1 MKLRAV
7 WFAAAAALAMLAAGC
22 VGRGGSGMVGG
33 DPPPTDPDPPSAVRV
48 PPPAARPAGLRALA
62 DPYESDA
69 EYGNAWGLRQID
81 AATAYARIARRDGA
95 GTAPGAGAQIA
106 VIDDGIDVGHW
117 ELDPRRIGRT
127 DPDAAV
133 SDSPPTDPPPVDPD
147 PSPTVGRHGTAVA
160 SVIVARRDGPV
171 PSEHARSDFHGVA
184 WGIDHLQ
191 MTLVGLASAD
201 PDQIYVGT
209 DPADVDHEIGFLA
222 EQVSELTSG
231 DFVNM
236 SFGVSGLTENYLDE
250 SFGPYY
256 APSIRALAQPD
267 AAGGRKILVIAA
279 GNDHGHRCEAPEPN
293 CVQGRIDASSPG
305 LYAGLP
311 ALEASLRGHV
321 VAVVATDR
329 EGRIAVFSNRC
340 GIAAK
345 WCIAA
350 PGDKVPVAATGIDP
364 DTGQTTRGY
373 AEASGTSLAAPHVT
387 GGLAVL
393 KHWFRSQMANEALL
407 GRLYATARV
416 TPDAVAPGGS
426 CPAHLD
432 LDGDRSRCE
441 LSSVFGR
448 GVMDL
453 GAATAPVGE
462 TAIALGGRL
471 EAGALPARSS
481 GIVSGRA
488 MGDALSRGL
497 AGRKIA
503 VFDALG
509 APFWIDAAGFARGAP
524 RAALPARLSHWLAE
538 NGGAGTAPSVAGA
551 GGPGTAFAA
560 GPAGSGLRVG
570 LGTPKGAH
578 MSLAGLPAAAR
589 ARFGNAVLSA
599 FASTGLGGEAGE
611 RRLDADMRGLAL
623 AWRPDGGGTDLRVGR
638 IGETGS
644 FLGSSADGAFGRLS
658 SNLTFLG
665 ASRTFEAGV
674 WRVGLS
680 AEVGRA
686 MRDATG
692 GIVADTGPPAFSTAF
707 SAGAARALA
716 RGTLRLSL
724 RQPLRIES
732 GRLRLSL
739 PVGRTPAGAVVRRR
753 VAVDL
758 EPSGRQIDFGVDWTR
773 EVASD
778 SVLRIGTRLIH
789 EPGHV
794 AGGNPEAVVFA
805 GLRIGL

>member
-1 MKLRAV
+1 MPPP
-7 WFAAAAALAMLAAGC
+7 
-22 VGRGGSGMVGG
+22 MVS
-33 DPPPTDPDPPSAVRV
+33 DPPPVGEPPPPGPRV
-48 PPPAARPAGLRALA
+48 PPPAATPADLQALA
-62 DPYESDA
+62 VQYSDDT
-69 EYGNAWGLRQID
+69 EYGTAWGLAQIG

-95 GTAPGAGAQIA
+95 GTAPGAGAQVA
-106 VIDDGIDVGHW
+106 VIDDGIDIGHW
-117 ELDPRRIGRT
+117 EFEPQRIGRT
-127 DPDAAV
+127 EPDTAV
-133 SDSPPTDPPPVDPD
+133 SDTAPGDPPPVDPD
-147 PSPTVGRHGTAVA
+147 PPSTVGWHGTAVA
-160 SVIVARRDGPV
+160 SVIAARRDGPV
-171 PSEHARSDFHGVA
+171 PSEHARHDFHGVA
-184 WGIDHLQ
+184 WGIDRLQ
-191 MTLVGLASAD
+191 MTAVGLGSAD
-201 PDQIYVGT
+201 PDQNYVGI
-209 DPADVDHEIGFLA
+209 DPAEVDHEVGWLA
-222 EQVSELTSG
+222 AQVSELTSG

-236 SFGVSGLTENYLDE
+236 SFGIPGLAENYLDE
-250 SFGPYY
+250 SFGPSY

-267 AAGGRKILVIAA
+267 AAGGKRILVIAA
-279 GNDHGHRCEAPEPN
+279 GNDNGHRCEAPEPN

-340 GIAAK
+340 GIAAR

-350 PGDKVPVAATGIDP
+350 PGDMVTVAATRTDP
-364 DTGQTTRGY
+364 DTGETTRGY

-393 KHWFRSQMANEALL
+393 KHWFRSQLTNEALL

-441 LSSVFGR
+441 LSSAFGR

-453 GAATAPVGE
+453 GAAMAPVGE
-462 TAIALGGRL
+462 TAIALGGRM

-488 MGDALSRGL
+488 MGDALRRGL

-524 RAALPARLSHWLAE
+524 RAGPAERLSRWLA
-538 NGGAGTAPSVAGA
+538 GDDGAGAAPSVAGED
-551 GGPGTAFAA
+551 GSRTAFAA
-560 GPAGSGLRVG
+560 GPPGSGLRVG
-570 LGTPKGAH
+570 LGAPQGAH
-578 MSLAGLPAAAR
+578 MSLAALPAAAQ

-599 FASTGLGGEAGE
+599 FASTRAGGEAGE
-611 RRLDADMRGLAL
+611 RRVDADVRGLAL
-623 AWRPDGGGTDLRVGR
+623 AWGPGGAGTGLRAGW
-638 IGETGS
+638 IGETDSFFGS
-644 FLGSSADGAFGRLS
+644 GVAGAFGRLS
-658 SNLTFLG
+658 SHLTFVG
-665 ASRTFEAGV
+665 ASRTFEAGG
-674 WRVGLS
+674 WRVAMA
-680 AEVGRA
+680 AELGRA
-686 MRDATG
+686 TRDASG
-692 GIVADTGPPAFSTAF
+692 GIVADSGAPAFSTAF
-707 SAGAARALA
+707 SADAARPLA
-716 RGTLRLSL
+716 GGTLRLL
-724 RQPLRIES
+724 LQQPLRIES

-739 PVGRTPAGAVVRRR
+739 PVGRTPDGAVVRRR

-758 EPSGRQIDFGVDWTR
+758 EPSGRQIDAGVDWTR

-778 SVLRIGTRLIH
+778 TVLRIGARLIR

-794 AGGNPEAVVFA
+794 AGANLEAAVFA
-805 GLRIGL
+805 GWRIGL

>member
-1 MKLRAV
+1 MKVRAA
-7 WFAAAAALAMLAAGC
+7 WFVASAALAMLAAGC
-22 VGRGGSGMVGG
+22 VGRGGSGMLGG
-33 DPPPTDPDPPSAVRV
+33 VPPAADPDPPSAFRV

-62 DPYESDA
+62 GPYESDA

-95 GTAPGAGAQIA
+95 GTAPGAGARVA
-106 VIDDGIDVGHW
+106 VIDDGIDIDHW
-117 ELDPRRIGRT
+117 EFEPRRIGRT
-127 DPDAAV
+127 EPDSAV
-133 SDSPPTDPPPVDPD
+133 SDSSPTDPFPVDPD
-147 PSPTVGRHGTAVA
+147 PPPTVGRHGTAVA

-171 PSEHARSDFHGVA
+171 PSEHARYDFHGVA

-191 MTLVGLASAD
+191 MTLVGLGSAD
-201 PDQIYVGT
+201 PDQNYVAT
-209 DPADVDHEIGFLA
+209 DPAEVDHEVGWLA
-222 EQVSELTSG
+222 AQVSELTSG

-236 SFGVSGLTENYLDE
+236 SFGVPGLMENYLDE
-250 SFGPYY
+250 SFGPSY

-279 GNDHGHRCEAPEPN
+279 GNDHGRRCEAPEPN
-293 CVQGRIDASSPG
+293 CVQGRIEASSPG

-321 VAVVATDR
+321 VAVVATNR

-350 PGDKVPVAATGIDP
+350 PGDTVPVAATGTDP
-364 DTGQTTRGY
+364 DTGRTTRGY
-373 AEASGTSLAAPHVT
+373 AEVSGTSLAAPHVT

-393 KHWFRSQMANEALL
+393 KHWFRSQLANEALL
-407 GRLYATARV
+407 ERLYATARV

-462 TAIALGGRL
+462 TTIALGGRM
-471 EAGALPARSS
+471 EAGTLPARSS

-497 AGRKIA
+497 AGRTIA

-509 APFWIDAAGFARGAP
+509 APFWIDAAGFVRGEP
-524 RAALPARLSHWLAE
+524 PARLSRWLAE
-538 NGGAGTAPSVAGA
+538 EDGGAGAASSVAGA
-551 GGPGTAFAA
+551 RGPGTAFAA
-560 GPAGSGLRVG
+560 GAARSGLRVG
-570 LGTPKGAH
+570 LGAPQGAH
-578 MSLAGLPAAAR
+578 LSLAAVPAAAQ

-599 FASTGLGGEAGE
+599 FASTGPGGEAGE

-623 AWRPDGGGTDLRVGR
+623 AWRPDGGRTGLRAGWL
-638 IGETGS
+638 GETDS

-658 SNLTFLG
+658 SNLTFVG
-665 ASRTFEAGV
+665 ASRTFEAGG
-674 WRVGLS
+674 WRVGMS
-680 AEVGRA
+680 AELGRA
-686 MRDATG
+686 RRDATG
-692 GIVADTGPPAFSTAF
+692 GIVADTGASAFSTAF
-707 SAGAARALA
+707 SADAARALA

-732 GRLRLSL
+732 GRVRLSL
-739 PVGRTPAGAVVRRR
+739 PVGRTPDGAVVRRR

-758 EPSGRQIDFGVDWTR
+758 EPSGRQIDAGLDWTR
-773 EVASD
+773 KLASS
-778 SVLRIGTRLIH
+778 SVLRIGARLIR

-794 AGGNPEAVVFA
+794 AGGDPEAVVFA
-805 GLRIGL
+805 GLRIAL